1 MPTHLDEVRR
11 AWKTLNENS
20 GRASVVTLN
29 GEPESLQV
37 AHIVAVARLSVDAAF
52 LQSDPIVARI
62 QESIAT
68 LDLHL
73 NNGEVIYGTW
83 ERIRL
88 CSLGVNTGCGG
99 NANTRTRKLELLQ
112 KAFLQ
117 HHQSGVLLSLP
128 ENGNSSYT
136 MPHDAS
142 HHALPREVVR
152 GAMLLRCNS
161 LLRGHSAVRME
172 VIELLIQA
180 LNFGI
185 TPLIPLRGSISA
197 SGDLSPLAYLG
208 GLIEGSPD
216 IFVQVAQESPNNGNP
231 EKGVEVMSAAN
242 ALRRANITPLT
253 LRAKEGLGVMNGT
266 APSAAAAALTLHD
279 INNLTILTQVLTAMA
294 TEALLGSID
303 NYDDF
308 ISQCRPHPGQIE
320 VARNIRGLLA
330 GTMLAERTNV
340 HRQGLAQDR
349 YALRTAPQ
357 WIGPVTEDLL
367 LANRQI
373 TIELNSSTDNPL
385 IEVARDR
392 FHHGGNFQAASITSA
407 MEKAKT
413 ALVMLGRLIVSQCQ
427 EIINP
432 NLNKGLPPNLCFD
445 DPSTSFTCKGID
457 INMSAYFSELAFL
470 SNSVVSHVHVA
481 DMNNQSVNS
490 LALIACRYVKEGV
503 DIVTMMCAAH
513 LYVLCQ
519 ALDLRAMTLDFFA
532 TAKVALRDL
541 YQELW
546 CAGEI
551 PDFDTLWDA
560 ITESWD
566 AHNDSDEI
574 ETRCEKVA
582 ADSAHCAVDQI
593 TISESSLSFDSLTLF
608 PKWRARVASLLKKAH
623 EKTRHQF
630 LSNQSTPHYLATS
643 TKEIYLWVRQTLHVP
658 LHQGLGDHP
667 GDSENAKDNKTIGTR
682 VSVIYTAIRDGKLM
696 EPLQRATSMTL

>member
-1 MPTHLDEVRR
+1 MPTHLDEVRK
-11 AWKTLNENS
+11 AWKILNENS
-20 GRASVVTLN
+20 SSASVVTLD

-37 AHIVAVARLSVDAAF
+37 AHIVAVARLSVDASI
-52 LQSDPIVARI
+52 LQSDPIVTRV

-68 LDLHL
+68 LNLHL
-73 NNGEVIYGTW
+73 NNGEVIY
-83 ERIRL
+83 
-88 CSLGVNTGCGG
+88 GVNTGCGG
-99 NANTRTRKLELLQ
+99 NANTRTRKLNLLQ

-117 HHQSGVLLSLP
+117 HHQSGILISLP
-128 ENGNSSYT
+128 EHGNDSYT

-142 HHALPREVVR
+142 HHALPREIVR
-152 GAMLLRCNS
+152 GTMLLRCNS

-172 VIELLIQA
+172 VIELLAQA
-180 LNFGI
+180 LNLGI

-216 IFVQVAQESPNNGNP
+216 IFVQVGQGSPSN
-231 EKGVEVMSAAN
+231 EKTGKEVEVMSAAN

-253 LRAKEGLGVMNGT
+253 LRAKEGLGIMNGT

-279 INNLTILTQVLTAMA
+279 VNNLAVLTQVLTAMA
-294 TEALLGSID
+294 TEVLLGSVD

-320 VARNIRGLLA
+320 VARNISGLLA
-330 GTMLAERTNV
+330 GTMLAQRTNV

-357 WIGPVTEDLL
+357 WLGPVIEDLL
-367 LANRQI
+367 LANRQV
-373 TIELNSSTDNPL
+373 TIELNSTTDNPL
-385 IEVARDR
+385 IDVAQD
-392 FHHGGNFQAASITSA
+392 
-407 MEKAKT
+407 
-413 ALVMLGRLIVSQCQ
+413 LMLGRLLVSQCQ

-445 DPSTSFTCKGID
+445 DPSISFTCKGID

-470 SNSVVSHVHVA
+470 GNSVVSHVHVA

-519 ALDLRAMTLDFFA
+519 ALDLRAMTLEFFA
-532 TAKVALRDL
+532 TAKVALHDL

-551 PDFDTLWDA
+551 PDFDTLWVA

-582 ADSAHCAVDQI
+582 ADSAHCAIDQI
-593 TISESSLSFDSLTLF
+593 TTSESCLPFNSLKVF
-608 PKWRARVASLLKKAH
+608 PKWRVGVASLLKKAH
-623 EKTRHQF
+623 AETRHQF
-630 LSNQSTPHYLATS
+630 LIKQSTPDYLATS

-658 LHQGLGDHP
+658 LHQGLVDHP
-667 GDSENAKDNKTIGTR
+667 GDSEDAKNNKTIGTR

-696 EPLQRATSMTL
+696 VPLQRATAVMTL

>member
-1 MPTHLDEVRR
+1 MPTHLDEVRK
-11 AWKTLNENS
+11 AWKILSENS
-20 GRASVVTLN
+20 SSASVVTLD

-37 AHIVAVARLSVDAAF
+37 AHIVAVARLSVDASI
-52 LQSDPIVARI
+52 LQSDPIVTRV

-73 NNGEVIYGTW
+73 NNGEVIYG
-83 ERIRL
+83 
-88 CSLGVNTGCGG
+88 VNTGCGG
-99 NANTRTRKLELLQ
+99 NANTRTRKLNLLQ

-117 HHQSGVLLSLP
+117 HHQSGILISLP
-128 ENGNSSYT
+128 ERGNNSYT

-142 HHALPREVVR
+142 HHALPREIVR
-152 GAMLLRCNS
+152 GTMLLRCNS

-172 VIELLIQA
+172 AIELLAQA
-180 LNFGI
+180 LNLGI

-216 IFVQVAQESPNNGNP
+216 IFVQVGQGFPSNG
-231 EKGVEVMSAAN
+231 KTVKQVEVMSAAN

-253 LRAKEGLGVMNGT
+253 LRAKEGLGIMNGT

-279 INNLTILTQVLTAMA
+279 VNNLTVLTQVLTAMA
-294 TEALLGSID
+294 TEALLGSVD

-320 VARNIRGLLA
+320 VARNISGLLA
-330 GTMLAERTNV
+330 GTMLAERTNI

-357 WIGPVTEDLL
+357 WLGPVIEDLL
-367 LANRQI
+367 LANRQV
-373 TIELNSSTDNPL
+373 TTELNSTTDNPL
-385 IEVARDR
+385 IDVAQDR

-413 ALVMLGRLIVSQCQ
+413 ALVMLGRLLVSQCQ
-427 EIINP
+427 EVINP

-445 DPSTSFTCKGID
+445 DPSISFTCKGID

-470 SNSVVSHVHVA
+470 GNSVVSHVHVA

-519 ALDLRAMTLDFFA
+519 ALDLRAMTLDLFA
-532 TAKVALRDL
+532 TVKVALHDL
-541 YQELW
+541 YQEIW

-551 PDFDTLWDA
+551 PDFDTLWVA

-574 ETRCEKVA
+574 GTRCEKVA

-593 TISESSLSFDSLTLF
+593 TTSESSLPFNSLKLF
-608 PKWRARVASLLKKAH
+608 PKWRVGVASLLKKVH
-623 EKTRHQF
+623 EETRHQF
-630 LSNQSTPHYLATS
+630 LIRQSTPDYLATS
-643 TKEIYLWVRQTLHVP
+643 TKEIYLWVRETLHVP
-658 LHQGLGDHP
+658 LHQGLVDHP
-667 GDSENAKDNKTIGTR
+667 GDSDDAKNNKTIGTR
-682 VSVIYTAIRDGKLM
+682 VSVIYTAIRDGNSM
-696 EPLQRATSMTL
+696 VPLQRATEVML